1 MKNLTPLLVI
11 LLSGF
16 TSFGQVGINTT
27 EPTSTLDVNGSL
39 RVRFTKTSRA
49 NDILA
54 TKIMGM
60 DDEGNFVEI
69 VVDDNLILENNRL
82 RATNRI
88 LSIGDIPMLNIAII
102 HNLDLVIWPGEPNE
116 DKSVIRIDNILGD
129 IIITGFAAGQDG
141 QQVWLYP
148 ISGQI
153 TFLPNSILSLL
164 GNRIENNDNLIV
176 KRYEMVK
183 LMYDATRSMWII
195 MDH

>member
-1 MKNLTPLLVI
+1 
-11 LLSGF
+11 
-16 TSFGQVGINTT
+16 
-27 EPTSTLDVNGSL
+27 
-39 RVRFTKTSRA
+39 
-49 NDILA
+49 
-54 TKIMGM
+54 
-60 DDEGNFVEI
+60 
-69 VVDDNLILENNRL
+69 
-82 RATNRI
+82 
-88 LSIGDIPMLNIAII
+88 MLNIAII